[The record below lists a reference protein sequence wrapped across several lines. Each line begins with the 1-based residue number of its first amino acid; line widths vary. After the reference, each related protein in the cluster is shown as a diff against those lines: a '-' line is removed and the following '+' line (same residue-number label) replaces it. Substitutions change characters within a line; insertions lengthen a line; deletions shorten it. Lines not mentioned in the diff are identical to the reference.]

1 MRKLVLVVAAC
12 LLATT
17 AFAQQLKTAQGIT
30 IETYTPAPEP
40 EPKKILPIEK
50 GFEQSVELGAGPALD
65 DDLCFLSA
73 EYIAGYRFNDI
84 FFVGGG
90 TGIDWEVS
98 EGSLAI
104 PLYAT
109 TRAYILPKSRWQP
122 FFGLSLGTVFRV
134 SEFDDWGYN
143 HKDVGLHLNPSIG
156 VNYRINQK
164 YSCYCAVGYMY
175 RDMVYSYGD
184 YDHNK
189 YDQPANCLSI
199 KLGFTF

>member
-1 MRKLVLVVAAC
+1 MKKLVLVVAAC
-12 LLATT
+12 LLAST

-40 EPKKILPIEK
+40 QPKKEKKILPIEK
-50 GFEQSVELGAGPALD
+50 GFEQSVELGTTPDFGYGYF
-65 DDLCFLSA
+65 FLSA

-84 FFVGGG
+84 LFVGGG
-90 TGIDWEVS
+90 TGIDWEVNS
-98 EGSLAI
+98 GSLAI

-134 SEFDDWGYN
+134 SELEGWYHN

-175 RDMVYSYGD
+175 RDME
-184 YDHNK
+184 HK
-189 YDQPANCLSI
+189 YDKDYSAHCLSI

>member
-30 IETYTPAPEP
+30 IETYTPTPEP

-50 GFEQSVELGAGPALD
+50 GFEQSVELGTTPDFGYGF
-65 DDLCFLSA
+65 CFLSA

-84 FFVGGG
+84 LFVGGG
-90 TGIDWEVS
+90 TGLELKLS
-98 EGSLAI
+98 AAYSLAI

-122 FFGLSLGTVFRV
+122 FFGLSLGAVFRV
-134 SEFDDWGYN
+134 GNDSWW
-143 HKDVGLHLNPSIG
+143 HHSDVGLHLNPSIG

-175 RDMVYSYGD
+175 RDMESKYYDEDYS
-184 YDHNK
+184 
-189 YDQPANCLSI
+189 ANCLSI

>member
-1 MRKLVLVVAAC
+1 MKKLVLVVAAC
-12 LLATT
+12 LLAST

-30 IETYTPAPEP
+30 IETYTPTPEP

-50 GFEQSVELGAGPALD
+50 GFEQSVELGAGPALG

-73 EYIAGYRFNDI
+73 EYIAGYRFNNT

-90 TGIDWEVS
+90 TGIEWET
-98 EGSLAI
+98 EDDSLAI

-109 TRAYILPKSRWQP
+109 TRAYFLPKSRWQP
-122 FFGLSLGTVFRV
+122 FVGLSLGAVFRA
-134 SEFDDWGYN
+134 SEVEYN
-143 HKDVGLHLNPSIG
+143 YHTHYSYENIGLHLNPSIG

-175 RDMVYSYGD
+175 RDME
-184 YDHNK
+184 NK
-189 YDQPANCLSI
+189 YYEVFPANCLSI

>member
-40 EPKKILPIEK
+40 EPKKEKKILPIEK
-50 GFEQSVELGAGPALD
+50 GFEQSVELGTTPDFVYGFW
-65 DDLCFLSA
+65 FLSA

-98 EGSLAI
+98 SGSLAI

-134 SEFDDWGYN
+134 SELEDWYYN

-175 RDMVYSYGD
+175 RDMEHKYYKDYS
-184 YDHNK
+184 
-189 YDQPANCLSI
+189 ASCLSI